1 MPLLFSLVKNY
12 ETNFEDNTLRRV
24 FFLRLIF
31 KFKTKNKRLE
41 IYALI
46 FYNFSDI

>member
-24 FFLRLIF
+24 KNFN
-31 KFKTKNKRLE
+31 KNKN
-41 IYALI
+41 ICKV
-46 FYNFSDI
+46 